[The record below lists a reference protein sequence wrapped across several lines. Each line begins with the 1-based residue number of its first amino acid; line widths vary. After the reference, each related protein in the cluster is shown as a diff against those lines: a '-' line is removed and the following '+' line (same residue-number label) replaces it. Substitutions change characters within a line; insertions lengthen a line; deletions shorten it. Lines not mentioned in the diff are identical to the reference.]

1 MCQGLAEAA
10 TWAAVWPPV
19 VTGVVMPVKV
29 VAVLELELETLELEA
44 LVLELALALE
54 LETLEL
60 KALVLALAL
69 GLETLVHPEAHH

>member
-10 TWAAVWPPV
+10 TWAGVWPPV

-29 VAVLELELETLELEA
+29 VAVLELGLETLELEA
-44 LVLELALALE
+44 LVLELALE

-60 KALVLALAL
+60 EALVLALAL